1 MISINTAKSVVNCYL
16 RITYANREIYE
27 NRSEVRQ
34 FVKWLKTVLDIS
46 IPNDMLLNNR
56 SMDELLPKLASS
68 INLEDVDVLARLCIV
83 YEEMTN
89 IHLGGLL
96 DQIRSA
102 IEFDMN
108 DFLDNVIDNV
118 ADSIDRAKDEQWAK
132 TKKRLGT
139 IPNEKDVSC

>member
-16 RITYANREIYE
+16 RITNANREIYE

-46 IPNDMLLNNR
+46 IPNDVLLNNR

>member
-1 MISINTAKSVVNCYL
+1 MININTAKSIVNCYL
-16 RITYANREIYE
+16 RITNAGREIYE

-46 IPNDMLLNNR
+46 IPNDVLLNNR

-139 IPNEKDVSC
+139 IPNGKDVSC

>member
-1 MISINTAKSVVNCYL
+1 MRLCNLDYKKACCSVNDL
-16 RITYANREIYE
+16 
-27 NRSEVRQ
+27 SKVRQ

-46 IPNDMLLNNR
+46 IPNDVLLNNR